1 MPYETTLDEAQA
13 LRSEVS
19 NLRSRIT
26 RVKEIA
32 SGALG
37 GSYAEAPG
45 KFHQIINVCSE
56 KD

>member
-32 SGALG
+32 SGALD